1 MLGAPLVSLWLRQK
15 IILQFIQKAR
25 LNHSV
30 DILSEAKGSVFWSI
44 YFISY

>member
-1 MLGAPLVSLWLRQK
+1 MLGAPLLSLWLRQK

-30 DILSEAKGSVFWSI
+30 NILSKVKGLVF
-44 YFISY
+44 